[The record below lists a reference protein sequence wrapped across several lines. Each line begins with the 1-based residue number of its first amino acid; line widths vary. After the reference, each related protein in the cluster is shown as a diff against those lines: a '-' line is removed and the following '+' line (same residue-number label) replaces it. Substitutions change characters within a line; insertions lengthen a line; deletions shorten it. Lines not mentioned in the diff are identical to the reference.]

1 MPRGHCHGMILV
13 NLEAAQIIDLLPDR
27 EADRLVEWL
36 QAPPDKQ
43 VISHDQAVLARKL
56 PGAAHR
62 ARSRWLTT
70 INTSKVISGHIQSRA
85 PRYPA
90 CQVYTNRG

>member
-43 VISHDQAVLARKL
+43 VISHDQAVLSRKL

-70 INTSKVISGHIQSRA
+70 INTPTTISGPTPIPP
-85 PRYPA
+85 PRSPP
-90 CQVYTNRG
+90 CPLYTNPR